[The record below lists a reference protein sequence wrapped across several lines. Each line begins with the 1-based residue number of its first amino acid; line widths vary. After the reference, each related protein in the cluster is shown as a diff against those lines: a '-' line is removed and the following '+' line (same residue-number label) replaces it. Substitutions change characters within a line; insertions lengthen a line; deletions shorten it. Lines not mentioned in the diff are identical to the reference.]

1 MSFPK
6 ALAACLLWAAATCP
20 VVASAEGDGGAS
32 LIQPQIGTIF
42 WTVVTFALM
51 LVVLKRFAWRPL
63 LGALEQREETIRA
76 NIDEARRDREEAE
89 KMLEEH
95 RQLVAAVHRDRAA
108 ALAEGQ
114 QEAERVK
121 AEILEEAR
129 KQREQLLEQTEAQVQ
144 TGMRQARAELRR
156 VAADLVIRAAEKLLS
171 RDLDDDA
178 HRRLVEE
185 HLADLESSGESGAP
199 PS

>member
-1 MSFPK
+1 MRSPK
-6 ALAACLLWAAATCP
+6 ARTACLLGALAMSP
-20 VVASAEGDGGAS
+20 VLASAGEGGGTS
-32 LIQPQIGTIF
+32 LIEPQIGTIF
-42 WTVVTFALM
+42 WTVVTFVLL
-51 LVVLKRFAWRPL
+51 LVVLGRFAWRPL
-63 LGALEQREETIRA
+63 LGALNEREETIRRG
-76 NIDEARRDREEAE
+76 IDEARRDREEAE
-89 KMLEEH
+89 KTLQEH
-95 RQLVAAVHRDRAA
+95 RDLVAAVHRDRAA

-144 TGMRQARAELRR
+144 AGMRQARAELRG
-156 VAADLVIRAAEKLLS
+156 VAADLAIQAAEKLIS
-171 RDLDDDA
+171 RNLDDAA

-185 HLADLESSGESGAP
+185 HLADLESSGESSAP